1 VARGYLLKDSVEAA
15 LLKAIRATYARH
27 TFSASRIA
35 RMLLEGDARGLDA
48 HAAEHRYALLT
59 VRERGNKDIARLLRR
74 WRRIACASWK
84 DACTERRGA
93 RAEHRAPRFDLLTAR
108 ANASRAAFETR
119 I

>member
-59 VRERGNKDIARLLRR
+59 VRERGNKDIAQLLSLRLHTVETHRV
-74 WRRIACASWK
+74 RIM
-84 DACTERRGA
+84 ERCMYR
-93 RAEHRAPRFDLLTAR
+93 
-108 ANASRAAFETR
+108 ASRSSC
-119 I
+119 